1 MTSKIRS
8 VWYCR
13 PVSQPGNFKQN
24 YKQNKMVLK
33 IEEVKDCI
41 GFDRSNGI
49 GETLE
54 LMVDLWYKKAL
65 SEGLSDREA
74 VMIAFDN
81 LSNKITEMAKTIQ

>member
-1 MTSKIRS
+1 
-8 VWYCR
+8 
-13 PVSQPGNFKQN
+13 
-24 YKQNKMVLK
+24 MVLK

-49 GETLE
+49 GKTLE
-54 LMVDLWYKKAL
+54 LMVDLWHKKAL

-74 VMIAFDN
+74 VVVAFDN